1 MLPVGSTIG
10 ILGGGQ
16 LGRMLSVA
24 ASRLG
29 FKCHIFEPNKN
40 PPAGETSAMLTTAS
54 YEDSKA
60 LKHFAK
66 SVDIV
71 TFEFENIPVKALNY
85 LEPIVKILPNRRALK
100 ISQDRLLE
108 KNFLNDLNFKTAPF
122 FKVDDSLGLEKAL
135 KRIGFPSILKTRKL
149 GYDGKGQIKITTEEE
164 GIQAIKNFSKS
175 ECILEGLINFSKEI
189 SVIAARNSDGEIAC
203 FDPGENIHTNGI
215 LTTTIVPS
223 KLPRGIITDAI
234 LLSSKILEE
243 LNYVGVL
250 GVELF
255 VLGKELVVNEIAP
268 RVHNSGH
275 WTQDGC
281 AIDQFEQHIR
291 AICGWPLGDGSRHM
305 NVSMRNLLG
314 DDILELSNIA
324 HETKAAIHLYGKEEI
339 RPNRKMG
346 HVNYLT
352 QKS

>member
-1 MLPVGSTIG
+1 MLIAVRAEVEDVETWRQGFKTHGDLFKSQG
-10 ILGGGQ
+10 V
-16 LGRMLSVA
+16 SVA
-24 ASRLG
+24 YMGATD
-29 FKCHIFEPNKN
+29 E
-40 PPAGETSAMLTTAS
+40 
-54 YEDSKA
+54 
-60 LKHFAK
+60 K
-66 SVDIV
+66 SVIGVFD
-71 TFEFENIPVKALNY
+71 T
-85 LEPIVKILPNRRALK
+85 
-100 ISQDRLLE
+100 
-108 KNFLNDLNFKTAPF
+108 NDVDAFMRIFNDPATAEAMAN
-122 FKVDDSLGLEKAL
+122 D
-135 KRIGFPSILKTRKL
+135 
-149 GYDGKGQIKITTEEE
+149 KIT
-164 GIQAIKNFSKS
+164 G
-175 ECILEGLINFSKEI
+175 
-189 SVIAARNSDGEIAC
+189 
-203 FDPGENIHTNGI
+203 
-215 LTTTIVPS
+215 
-223 KLPRGIITDAI
+223 
-234 LLSSKILEE
+234 
-243 LNYVGVL
+243 